1 MSKVCS
7 TTSDE
12 CFAERKFE
20 RFRLH
25 YVKTLKIVPIQAT
38 LESHTLDRTSV
49 SQIAT
54 PFARCQTMTIRSV

>member
-12 CFAERKFE
+12 CFAERRFE
-20 RFRLH
+20 RSRLQ
-25 YVKTLKIVPIQAT
+25 YMKTLKILPIQAA

-49 SQIAT
+49 PQIAT
-54 PFARCQTMTIRSV
+54 LFARCQTITIRSV